1 MVFITII
8 IIAIILFAVYIFNNV
23 LEIRIER
30 HDTSDE
36 RTAHIKEDNFCVGL
50 INKLPPLNESD
61 IIYEPSAYEYQIK
74 GINIYVSSDGYKEG
88 HHEGHVVASEVN
100 EYDVYAI
107 AVYDE
112 DNSHIGYLPK
122 GNGELHSLIKMAGG
136 AMRCEFD
143 YQRRLSYREGNN
155 FGMAYLMIIKDL
167 YSPIRIE
174 KITPEMTERL
184 GAMEEIGPDE
194 PVTFEAVMRMS
205 PRGGSV
211 RLDINGEE
219 VATVTT
225 KIDRLKSHVSQ
236 HGPLNCKALFFCPNR
251 FAKKPTYNSY
261 VIINKN

>member
-23 LEIRIER
+23 IEIRIER

-36 RTAHIKEDNFCVGL
+36 STAHIKEDNFCVGL
-50 INKLPPLNESD
+50 INKLPALNESD
-61 IIYEPSAYEYQIK
+61 IIHEFRTERYQVK
-74 GINIYVSSDGYKEG
+74 GINIYVSADGYKEG
-88 HHEGHVVASEVN
+88 FHDGHVVASDVN
-100 EYDVYAI
+100 EYDMYAI
-107 AVYDE
+107 SVYDE

-122 GNGELHSLIKMAGG
+122 GNGELHSLIKLAGG
-136 AMRCEFD
+136 AMRCEIEFWKGH
-143 YQRRLSYREGNN
+143 SNTEGND
-155 FGMAYLMIIKDL
+155 FGVAYLNIIKDL
-167 YSPIRIE
+167 YAPIRIE
-174 KITPEMTERL
+174 KITPEMAERL
-184 GAMEEIGPDE
+184 GTIKNLGPDV

-205 PRGGSV
+205 PKGGSV

-236 HGPLNCKALFFCPNR
+236 NGPLNCKALFFCPNR
-251 FAKKPTYNSY
+251 FAKNPTYNSY